1 MSGDVVHRSTLL
13 SFWSTCCQ
21 LFFPIA
27 SSRTWTTKI
36 TLLLGITFPCCRA
49 ESSKPFWESTSP
61 MNCSCLRSSGTK
73 IVTRTKKYPPY
84 QTHHPFLESLV
95 MKTRPARLCDYT
107 ITRADA
113 CSGWL
118 NTGRRKLK
126 LKRRAK
132 SLELLSLKKRKIY
145 QGFSD
150 VLLGLGNLKQQTNKQ
165 TTNK

>member
-1 MSGDVVHRSTLL
+1 
-13 SFWSTCCQ
+13 
-21 LFFPIA
+21 
-27 SSRTWTTKI
+27 
-36 TLLLGITFPCCRA
+36 
-49 ESSKPFWESTSP
+49 

-84 QTHHPFLESLV
+84 QTHHPFLESLLRFSSESLV

>member
-1 MSGDVVHRSTLL
+1 MVGVCGREGGFRIVA
-13 SFWSTCCQ
+13 
-21 LFFPIA
+21 LFEISINFNFLV
-27 SSRTWTTKI
+27 S
-36 TLLLGITFPCCRA
+36 
-49 ESSKPFWESTSP
+49 ES
-61 MNCSCLRSSGTK
+61 
-73 IVTRTKKYPPY
+73 
-84 QTHHPFLESLV
+84 
-95 MKTRPARLCDYT
+95 
-107 ITRADA
+107 
-113 CSGWL
+113 SGWL